1 MTKGEG
7 NESMSLNKI
16 LILENQFRAGMGTFI
31 AKGFEDSHDFEV
43 KAVVVSTDNYIESAE
58 KFGPDLI
65 LIDMDSLRR
74 TDALSSA
81 LALRKTFEK
90 VPVIFMSERDNPVLT
105 KEGLVAALFHNC
117 YWLNKPCRSPKIV
130 LTELESVYKGRAQL
144 DSSLLEEALTESNY
158 QGLLSPQ
165 QHRVMRLMASGM
177 SNAAIGRECGI
188 SAKAVERTIAAASTL
203 LDVEPASEL
212 TNRRVTAA
220 MKYLRAM
227 SFI

>member
-1 MTKGEG
+1 MMRGETTT
-7 NESMSLNKI
+7 MLQKI
-16 LILENQFRAGMGTFI
+16 LILENQFRAGMGAFI
-31 AKGFEDSHDFEV
+31 AKGFEESGDYSI
-43 KAVVVSTDNYIESAE
+43 KAEVVSTDNFLEKAE

-81 LALRKTFEK
+81 LELRQNFED
-90 VPVIFMSERDNPVLT
+90 VPVIFMSERDNPTLT
-105 KEGLVAALFHNC
+105 KEGLVAALYNNC

-130 LTELESVYKGRAQL
+130 LAELESAYKGKAQL
-144 DSSLLEEALTESNY
+144 DSSLLEQALTESNY

-165 QHRVMRLMASGM
+165 QHRVMRLMSAGL

-188 SAKAVERTIAAASTL
+188 SAKAVERTIASASNL

-212 TNRRVTAA
+212 SNRRVTAA